1 MKSSVSDPLAHIIY
15 AQAAEPATRNRPM
28 TLPTLP
34 TPRQISDLVIQ
45 SLPDLGR
52 APMRIARK
60 RVPSAALTELTGL
73 SSKIEIECSA
83 ILVDFEF
90 PGEAGSPCYPLHLRR
105 TSYSR
110 MIFVPGPEDLY
121 MDSVCSRTLL
131 TGRSGAPLSRPLV
144 GYRTWRHR

>member
-34 TPRQISDLVIQ
+34 TPSQISDLVIQ
-45 SLPDLGR
+45 SLPDLER
-52 APMRIARK
+52 APQRIDSK
-60 RVPSAALTELTGL
+60 RVPSAAPLEQAVALTEPTGL

-110 MIFVPGPEDLY
+110 TIFVPSSENLCT
-121 MDSVCSRTLL
+121 DSVAQRDLL
-131 TGRSGAPLSRPLV
+131 SGRSN
-144 GYRTWRHR
+144 

>member
-1 MKSSVSDPLAHIIY
+1 MTLP
-15 AQAAEPATRNRPM
+15 

-34 TPRQISDLVIQ
+34 TPRLISDLVIQ
-45 SLPDLGR
+45 SLPDLER
-52 APMRIARK
+52 APQRIDPK
-60 RVPSAALTELTGL
+60 RVPSAAPLEQAVALTEPTGL

-110 MIFVPGPEDLY
+110 TIRPQLGKSLHGFCCAKG
-121 MDSVCSRTLL
+121 L
-131 TGRSGAPLSRPLV
+131 TSG
-144 GYRTWRHR
+144 TK